1 MRRRKV
7 GKINIDDDSMI
18 NELNF
23 CYPDPVTTA
32 MTQQLDQF
40 KDSTVLIRGANSSTV
55 NKILS
60 KMHFDFEPKTWQR
73 APAMNLVL
81 EHIYGV

>member
-1 MRRRKV
+1 L
-7 GKINIDDDSMI
+7 IEDDSLV

-23 CYPDPVTTA
+23 CFADS
-32 MTQQLDQF
+32 MTSNLFSHIENF
-40 KDSTVLIRGANSSTV
+40 KDSTVLIRGANSQIV

-60 KMHFDFEPKTWQR
+60 KMHFDFDEKSWLK
-73 APAMNLVL
+73 APAMGLVL

>member
-1 MRRRKV
+1 MDEELLISSGIQSDAAEEMMRRRKV

-32 MTQQLDQF
+32 MT
-40 KDSTVLIRGANSSTV
+40 
-55 NKILS
+55 
-60 KMHFDFEPKTWQR
+60 
-73 APAMNLVL
+73 
-81 EHIYGV
+81 